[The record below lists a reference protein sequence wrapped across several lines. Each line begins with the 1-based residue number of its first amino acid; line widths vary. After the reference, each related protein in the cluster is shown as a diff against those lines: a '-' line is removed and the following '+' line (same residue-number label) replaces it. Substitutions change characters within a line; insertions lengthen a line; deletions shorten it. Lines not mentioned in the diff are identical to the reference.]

1 MGKEYCYKV
10 KSNYI
15 KVDEKN
21 AYKKPL
27 IEQFGFMPIQEE
39 YEDEEGNKY
48 YIWAEGWAKNIKLPP
63 KSPVAKW
70 IKGNIES
77 IYKKESEKEGGDS
90 KWLNEILEAG
100 YEFDEEGKLVE
111 NEQYLNNLDAQLC
124 IMHTGEL
131 SGTLFIN
138 LGGSVEFY
146 DSKALLGSAFADVM
160 RLIKADVV
168 YKKCLF
174 VKDRKES
181 KKKAKKHDRKK
192 YN

>member
-15 KVDEKN
+15 KIDEKN

-39 YEDEEGNKY
+39 FEDENGNKTY
-48 YIWAEGWAKNIKLPP
+48 GWAEGWAKKITLPP

-70 IKGNIES
+70 IKANIES
-77 IYKKESEKEGGDS
+77 IYKKESEQEGDS
-90 KWLNEILEAG
+90 KWLGEILEAG
-100 YEFDEEGKLVE
+100 YEFDEDGKLIE
-111 NEQYLNNLDAQLC
+111 NDQYLNNLDAQLC
-124 IMHTGEL
+124 IMYTGEL

-146 DSKALLGSAFADVM
+146 DTRAVIGSAFGDVM
-160 RLIKADVV
+160 RLIKANVI

-174 VKDRKES
+174 AKDRKES
-181 KKKAKKHDRKK
+181 KKKKKKHDRKK